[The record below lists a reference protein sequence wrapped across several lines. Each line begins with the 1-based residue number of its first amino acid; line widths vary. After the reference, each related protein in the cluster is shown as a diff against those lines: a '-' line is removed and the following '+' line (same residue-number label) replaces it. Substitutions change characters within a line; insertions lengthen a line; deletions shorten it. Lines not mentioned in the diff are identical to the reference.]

1 MEASVSYI
9 HPHSDAIQKFIK
21 NVIAEEQELE
31 QICKKIFDWFDKNV
45 AYSRLNAPFFPLQR
59 SDLDVLEMKS
69 GTCGDYSN
77 LLVSVLVTM
86 GFETAYAYVHKDCF
100 RDEQDHICAA
110 VKVQDKWVLMDTT
123 NSYRKWCGYDCP
135 HQEYDILSPSEFE
148 VKMKKEEDYWLSVA
162 KNCGVEEKAG
172 LWYAPWIHEEIVE
185 ETDDALDSIFFL
197 LMMDEAAKPTL
208 YVYYQHYTKNGG
220 TIPCMMTISDAD
232 TRYQFS
238 VNKPSSLWDN
248 EQWSKA
254 YSLEEIP
261 TEFRIKELERMKKCA
276 ERIKLRVDEII
287 SQ

>member
-1 MEASVSYI
+1 M
-9 HPHSDAIQKFIK
+9 HP
-21 NVIAEEQELE
+21 
-31 QICKKIFDWFDKNV
+31 
-45 AYSRLNAPFFPLQR
+45 
-59 SDLDVLEMKS
+59 
-69 GTCGDYSN
+69 
-77 LLVSVLVTM
+77 
-86 GFETAYAYVHKDCF
+86 
-100 RDEQDHICAA
+100 
-110 VKVQDKWVLMDTT
+110 
-123 NSYRKWCGYDCP
+123 YRKWCGYDCP

-254 YSLEEIP
+254 YSLEKLP
-261 TEFRIKELERMKKCA
+261 TEFQSKELEQMKECA
-276 ERIKLRVDEII
+276 ERVKLRVDEII